1 MAGSWLHRPAL
12 VTFGLKSVHR
22 LTGISLPEVVLVL
35 SLRLAALGLPHSG
48 SVHCLCYLCDVVDT
62 CQFSSSLDKCRSGM
76 GPGLLV
82 LH

>member
-35 SLRLAALGLPHSG
+35 SLRLASFWLGSLSMLSLCCRGHL
-48 SVHCLCYLCDVVDT
+48 SVFV
-62 CQFSSSLDKCRSGM
+62 
-76 GPGLLV
+76 
-82 LH
+82 

>member
-48 SVHCLCYLCDVVDT
+48 LVHCLCCLCDVVDT
-62 CQFSSSLDKCRSGM
+62 CQFLSSLDECCSGM
-76 GPGLLV
+76 GPGLLI